1 MSTTLKFCAECGAP
15 LDKNDRFCP
24 VCGGKVIEDDEQNHE
39 KSPAKNAS
47 SSPPPNKSRPKVAP
61 YVSTSSKES
70 SLSPTEEI
78 QTPPYARFSYRIGA
92 MIIDWSLIALI
103 VLGGFYIL
111 VIIDEFIYRI
121 SDDDVPL
128 MFLMLTAVSIVT
140 AWYYN
145 AGMEA
150 SKFQTTFGK
159 YLFGLKVT
167 NSKGNQCTIKCTS
180 IRFIGKLISLPL
192 YGAGYLLIAFTERKQ
207 ALHDKLANT
216 LVIEGEIK
224 VKFMKKLCQIYEK
237 MIIGET
243 K

>member
-1 MSTTLKFCAECGAP
+1 MNVESKFCSECGAP
-15 LDKNDRFCP
+15 HEEGALFCGE
-24 VCGGKVIEDDEQNHE
+24 CGVKISNIKSHNEKKVLREETPE
-39 KSPAKNAS
+39 TSPKFHIA
-47 SSPPPNKSRPKVAP
+47 
-61 YVSTSSKES
+61 
-70 SLSPTEEI
+70 
-78 QTPPYARFSYRIGA
+78 ARFSYRMGA
-92 MIIDWSLIALI
+92 MFIDWTLIGLVSLLLI
-103 VLGGFYIL
+103 VTIEEFMYVSDEIFFTLLIPIIL
-111 VIIDEFIYRI
+111 
-121 SDDDVPL
+121 
-128 MFLMLTAVSIVT
+128 M
-140 AWYYN
+140 AWFYN

-224 VKFMKKLCQIYEK
+224 VKFMKKLCQVYEK
-237 MIIGET
+237 MIKGET